1 MGDTPGKPVLRELYD
16 RIAEELGPQLSELTA
31 SDRFAIA
38 VDVAEAVRQRT
49 STELQRSS
57 RRFLHA
63 CNLPAGSDI
72 TLLRDEIGALDRTVR
87 ALARQVEAL
96 QQQLDEERRETRVPR
111 PTKSAAG
118 QRRRAS

>member
-1 MGDTPGKPVLRELYD
+1 MSDMSGKPVLRELYD
-16 RIAEELGPQLSELTA
+16 RIAQELGPQLSGMTA
-31 SDRFAIA
+31 SDRFAVA

-72 TLLRDEIGALDRTVR
+72 TVLRDEIGALDRAVR
-87 ALARQVEAL
+87 ALARQVETL
-96 QQQLDEERRETRVPR
+96 QQQLDDERRQR
-111 PTKSAAG
+111 PAKSATG
-118 QRRRAS
+118 PRRRAS